1 MGSTKRERKKAGHR
15 ARLELEHRLDR
26 RDRRRRRAL
35 TVGASA
41 VGLIAFGAL
50 LWAVSKPGTPATTA
64 ASTSTSSTTT
74 STLFPELPSAAGK
87 PCVDVADPLP
97 TGAPS
102 VPMPVGTV
110 PTSLVVTDLTVG
122 SGAPVV
128 ATDDVTVQYIGV
140 ACSTGLIFDSTWTR
154 GQPATFGLDQVIP
167 GWTQGLV
174 GMQPGGRRLLV
185 IPSDLGYGPSG
196 QGAKIGP
203 DEALVFVVDLI
214 SATPA
219 PTPTTAAPN

>member
-26 RDRRRRRAL
+26 RDRRQRRVL
-35 TVGASA
+35 ITGSSVVG
-41 VGLIAFGAL
+41 VLAFGAL
-50 LWAVSKPGTPATTA
+50 LWAVSKPGTSATTA
-64 ASTSTSSTTT
+64 PTSTSSTTT

-87 PCVDVADPLP
+87 PCIDVTDPLP
-97 TGAPS
+97 AGAPS

-122 SGAPVV
+122 SGTPVV

-185 IPSDLGYGPSG
+185 IPSDLGYGPSS

-219 PTPTTAAPN
+219 ATPTTAAPN

>member
-26 RDRRRRRAL
+26 RDRRRRRVL
-35 TVGASA
+35 ITGSSVVG
-41 VGLIAFGAL
+41 VLAFGAL
-50 LWAVSKPGTPATTA
+50 LWAVSKPGTSATTA
-64 ASTSTSSTTT
+64 PTSTSSTTT

-87 PCVDVADPLP
+87 PCIDVTDPLP
-97 TGAPS
+97 AGAPS

-122 SGAPVV
+122 SGTPVV

-219 PTPTTAAPN
+219 ATPTTAAPN

>member
-35 TVGASA
+35 ITGSSVVG
-41 VGLIAFGAL
+41 VLAFGAL
-50 LWAVSKPGTPATTA
+50 LWAVSKPGTSATTA
-64 ASTSTSSTTT
+64 PTSTSSTTT

-87 PCVDVADPLP
+87 PCIDVTDPLP
-97 TGAPS
+97 AGAPS

-122 SGAPVV
+122 SGTPVV

-219 PTPTTAAPN
+219 ATPTTAAPN